1 MNSGTIS
8 LSPTDY
14 IIFFASLIGAMLVG
28 LWAGRKEETSEDYFL
43 AGKGLRWFGV
53 AGSIFG
59 SNVSANHM
67 VGMMGVGFS
76 IGFAQS
82 HFEIGAIAGLLFLCF
97 GFLPVYRKLN
107 LYTLSEYL
115 GKRYDDRSRISYA
128 VIMIIIMAFVQM
140 VPALYIGSRTICEL
154 MGGDAIIE
162 QPAEALAPIAD
173 ETVPVA
179 LQDSTV
185 ADQLKPV
192 PAAKKIN
199 TTYYNLFVIG
209 LGLIAGSYTILG
221 GLKAVVYTDIIQ
233 SVLMLIVGIGIAI
246 LVFSEFSWGEM
257 VAASAA
263 EATETGTN
271 RMSIYLPTHHP
282 SLPWTGVITGL
293 MFMHCFYWGTNQ
305 FIVQRALGAVS
316 DKEARVGIISAGFL
330 KLLIPFFSIGTG
342 VAAYFLL
349 MREAGADPTA
359 MDNVRNIPPDTIFPQ
374 LVTKFLQPIGFG
386 LIGLVAAGVIGA
398 ILSSIDSMMNSAATI
413 FSVDVWKRYI
423 NPDASDKELIVVGRL
438 SIVGLM
444 LFAILSAIFVMNPD
458 STGNFFLLIA
468 DYQNYLTPGLLVA
481 FILGIFWKRGTATAA
496 FVAIIAGVVLSW
508 LVVTIYD
515 SDMPRPLYDVALKR
529 ANISDFNVKQFPDKY
544 GEQTGIHA
552 MSVSEFESFI
562 NDDIRDKITP
572 VMETFGPQLNFFHR
586 VVFVIGLSGIIY
598 VLISLNGTPDPEKS
612 QLTWTSLGG
621 HNKTRLK
628 EIGILFVL
636 SVTAYIVIAILT
648 SNGLLTP
655 MLAAMIAAIWTLAV
669 YTREVI
675 RKHAAAETDLS
686 LGQFVVSSDI
696 TYAGVLA
703 SLAMFM
709 MFYFF

>member
-8 LSPTDY
+8 LSSIDY

-128 VIMIIIMAFVQM
+128 VIMIVIMAFVQM

-154 MGGDAIIE
+154 MGGDAII
-162 QPAEALAPIAD
+162 QPAEVIAPIAD
-173 ETVPVA
+173 ETIPDS
-179 LQDSTV
+179 LQDATV

-192 PAAKKIN
+192 PSTKKIN
-199 TTYYNLFVIG
+199 TTYYNIFVIA

-257 VAASAA
+257 VTASAA
-263 EATETGTN
+263 EEKVTGTN

-349 MREAGADPTA
+349 MRDAGADPAA
-359 MDNVRNIPPDTIFPQ
+359 MEEVRNIPPDTIFPQ
-374 LVTKFLQPIGFG
+374 LVTKFLQPIGLG

-413 FSVDVWKRYI
+413 FSVDVWKRYA
-423 NPDASDKELIVVGRL
+423 NPNASDKELIVVGRL
-438 SIVGLM
+438 SIIGLM
-444 LFAILSAIFVMNPD
+444 IFAILSAIFIMNPD

-481 FILGIFWKRGTATAA
+481 FIFGIFWKRGTATAA
-496 FVAIIAGVVLSW
+496 FAAIISGIVLSW
-508 LVVTIYD
+508 LVVNIYD
-515 SDMPRPLYDVALKR
+515 SDIQRPLYDIALERK
-529 ANISDFNVKQFPDKY
+529 SLTEFNLNELPKAY
-544 GEQTGIHA
+544 GDQKDIHSLSLA
-552 MSVSEFESFI
+552 EFDGFI
-562 NDDIRDKITP
+562 KNDIKENITP

-598 VLISLNGTPDPEKS
+598 VLISLTGTPDPEKS
-612 QLTWTSLGG
+612 KLTWTSLGG

-628 EIGILFVL
+628 EIGILLIL
-636 SVTAYIVIAILT
+636 SVAVYILIAILT
-648 SNGLLTP
+648 ANDVLTP
-655 MLAAMIAAIWTLAV
+655 ISAATLAAIWTLAM

-675 RKHAAAETDLS
+675 RKHAATETDLS
-686 LGQFVVSSDI
+686 LAQFMVSNDV

>member
-1 MNSGTIS
+1 MNNGTIT
-8 LSPTDY
+8 LSSTDY
-14 IIFFASLIGAMLVG
+14 IIFFGSLIGAMLVG

-154 MGGDAIIE
+154 MGGDAILS
-162 QPAEALAPIAD
+162 QPADASSLSMTDTIPVSLQ
-173 ETVPVA
+173 ET
-179 LQDSTV
+179 TV

-192 PAAKKIN
+192 PVAKKIN
-199 TTYYNLFVIG
+199 TTYYNIFVIG

-233 SVLMLIVGIGIAI
+233 SVLMLIVGIGLAI

-263 EATETGTN
+263 EAVETGTN

-282 SLPWTGVITGL
+282 ELPWTGVITGL

-349 MREAGADPTA
+349 MKDAGADPA
-359 MDNVRNIPPDTIFPQ
+359 AIESVKNIPPDTIFPQ
-374 LVTKFLQPIGFG
+374 LVTKFLQPIGLG

-423 NPDASDKELIVVGRL
+423 NPDASDKQLIVVGRV
-438 SIVGLM
+438 SIIGLM
-444 LFAILSAIFVMNPD
+444 VFAILSAIYIMNPD

-496 FVAIIAGVVLSW
+496 FTAIIAGVFLSW
-508 LVVTIYD
+508 LVVNIYD
-515 SDMPRPLYDVALKR
+515 SDIQRPLYDIALERK
-529 ANISDFNVKQFPDKY
+529 SLTDFNVNQLPKEFRDQK
-544 GEQTGIHA
+544 GIHA
-552 MSVSEFESFI
+552 MSLAEFDSFI
-562 NDDIRDKITP
+562 KTDIKENITP
-572 VMETFGPQLNFFHR
+572 IMETFGPQLNFFHR
-586 VVFVIGLSGIIY
+586 VIFVIGLSAVIYII
-598 VLISLNGTPDPEKS
+598 ISLMGTADPEKS
-612 QLTWTSLGG
+612 KLTWTSLGG
-621 HNKTRLK
+621 HNKSRLK
-628 EIGILFVL
+628 EILILCL
-636 SVTAYIVIAILT
+636 ISLLAYVIIALLT
-648 SNGLLTP
+648 SNGSLTP
-655 MLAAMIAAIWTLAV
+655 VVAALIAALWTLV
-669 YTREVI
+669 IYMREVV
-675 RKHAAAETDLS
+675 KKYKAEDSS
-686 LGQFVVSSDI
+686 LTRSQYIISSEI